1 MEAFEESKGQSKASI
16 MPRDASD
23 ASQLN
28 QQKDDSFDDY
38 VPVQPNTA
46 QTWCLEGHCLL
57 NGHGCGQHLDDARYW
72 YEKSVEKGE
81 PKAMLALG
89 QMNDAGMGM
98 PVNMKQAQEYYQRA
112 ADKDEP
118 ISQLKL
124 AQLIISGK
132 HLQMNSQINESM
144 EADIPNSA
152 SSNRISGTKTLQLN
166 VKSTMGGHNAQSQP
180 EIQNLDQSRKMF
192 EMALEYIRQ
201 SAE

>member
-1 MEAFEESKGQSKASI
+1 
-16 MPRDASD
+16 
-23 ASQLN
+23 
-28 QQKDDSFDDY
+28 
-38 VPVQPNTA
+38 
-46 QTWCLEGHCLL
+46 
-57 NGHGCGQHLDDARYW
+57 
-72 YEKSVEKGE
+72 
-81 PKAMLALG
+81 
-89 QMNDAGMGM
+89 M

-166 VKSTMGGHNAQSQP
+166 VKSTMGGHNA
-180 EIQNLDQSRKMF
+180 
-192 EMALEYIRQ
+192 
-201 SAE
+201 